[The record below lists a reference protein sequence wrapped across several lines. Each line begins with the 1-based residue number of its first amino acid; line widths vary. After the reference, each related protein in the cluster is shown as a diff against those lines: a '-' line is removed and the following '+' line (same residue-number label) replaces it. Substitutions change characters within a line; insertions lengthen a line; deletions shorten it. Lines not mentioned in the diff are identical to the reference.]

1 MGRLYSRKEVNSLKY
16 VIIGNSA
23 AAIGAVEAIR
33 KNDKKG
39 RLVIISN
46 ESHHTYSRPLISYL
60 LMGKTDEEKMKYRDN
75 NFYNENGCELM
86 LGKTV
91 TRIDPEQKRVLL
103 DDGGYESYDKLLA
116 ATGSSPVV
124 PPIKGLDSVKNKF
137 TFTTLNDARQLELVL
152 KDNSRVLIAGAGL
165 IGLKCAEGIS
175 RKNVR
180 TVCVDLSSRV
190 LSSILDDE
198 SSEII
203 RDHLIKNNIELF
215 LGRQIIEFKD
225 NTAFLNDDTQIPFDV
240 LVLAVGVRP
249 NISLIKDIGGKT
261 NRGILIDERCR
272 TSVPNIYAAGDCCE
286 SMDASSGETK
296 LMALLPNAYMQGE
309 CAGMNMSG
317 VDYVFNKAI
326 PMNAIGLF
334 GKHIITAGTYT
345 GDVYFEAD
353 EKSYK
358 KLYYS
363 NNKLNGYIML
373 GNIEKAGIYTA
384 LVREKTPLDTL
395 DFELIC
401 KMPGLMAFSKEERAE
416 KLGGVP
422 YEATGS

>member
-60 LMGKTDEEKMKYRDN
+60 LMGRTDEEKMKYRDN
-75 NFYNENGCELM
+75 NFYNEKGCELM

-124 PPIKGLDSVKNKF
+124 PPIKGLDSVRNKF

-152 KDNSRVLIAGAGL
+152 KENSRVLIAGAGL

-416 KLGGVP
+416 KLGGIP

>member
-23 AAIGAVEAIR
+23 AAVGAVEAIR

-60 LMGKTDEEKMKYRDN
+60 LMGRTDEEKMKYRDN

-416 KLGGVP
+416 KLGGIP

>member
-225 NTAFLNDDTQIPFDV
+225 NIAFLNDDTQIPFDV

-296 LMALLPNAYMQGE
+296 MMALLPNAYMQGE

-317 VDYVFNKAI
+317 VDFVFDKAI

-345 GDVYFEAD
+345 GHVYFEAD
-353 EKSYK
+353 ENNYK

-363 NNKLNGYIML
+363 NNRLNGYIML
-373 GNIEKAGIYTA
+373 GNIEKAGIYTT

>member
-23 AAIGAVEAIR
+23 AAVGAVEAIR

-60 LMGKTDEEKMKYRDN
+60 LMGRTDEEKMKYRDN

-261 NRGILIDERCR
+261 NRGILIDDRCR
-272 TSVPNIYAAGDCCE
+272 TSVPDIYAAGDCCE

-345 GDVYFEAD
+345 GHVYFEAD

-416 KLGGVP
+416 KLGGIS

>member
-60 LMGKTDEEKMKYRDN
+60 LMGRTDEEKMKYRDN

-124 PPIKGLDSVKNKF
+124 PPIKGLDSVRNKF

-373 GNIEKAGIYTA
+373 GNIEKAGIYTT

>member
-23 AAIGAVEAIR
+23 AAVGAVEAIR

-60 LMGKTDEEKMKYRDN
+60 LMGRTDEEKMKYRDN
-75 NFYNENGCELM
+75 NFYNEKGCELM

-124 PPIKGLDSVKNKF
+124 PPIKGLDSVRNKF

-152 KDNSRVLIAGAGL
+152 KENSRVLIAGAGL

-180 TVCVDLSSRV
+180 TACVDLSSRV

-296 LMALLPNAYMQGE
+296 MMALLPNAYMQGE

-317 VDYVFNKAI
+317 VDFVFDKAI

-345 GDVYFEAD
+345 GHVYFEAD
-353 EKSYK
+353 ENNYK

-363 NNKLNGYIML
+363 NNRLNGYIML
-373 GNIEKAGIYTA
+373 GNIEKAGIYTT

>member
-23 AAIGAVEAIR
+23 AAVGAVEAIR

-60 LMGKTDEEKMKYRDN
+60 LMGRTDEEKMKYRDN

-261 NRGILIDERCR
+261 NRGILIDDRCR
-272 TSVPNIYAAGDCCE
+272 TSVPDIYAAGDCCE

-345 GDVYFEAD
+345 GHVYFEAD
-353 EKSYK
+353 ENNYK

-363 NNKLNGYIML
+363 NNRLNGYIML
-373 GNIEKAGIYTA
+373 GNIEKAGIYTT

>member
-23 AAIGAVEAIR
+23 AAVGAVEAIR

-60 LMGKTDEEKMKYRDN
+60 LMGRTDEEKMKYRDN
-75 NFYNENGCELM
+75 NFYNEKGCELM

-296 LMALLPNAYMQGE
+296 MMALLPNAYMQGE

-317 VDYVFNKAI
+317 VDFVFDKAI

-345 GDVYFEAD
+345 GHVYFEAD
-353 EKSYK
+353 ENNYK

-363 NNKLNGYIML
+363 NNRLNGYIML
-373 GNIEKAGIYTA
+373 GNIEKAGIYTT

>member
-1 MGRLYSRKEVNSLKY
+1 
-16 VIIGNSA
+16 
-23 AAIGAVEAIR
+23 
-33 KNDKKG
+33 
-39 RLVIISN
+39 
-46 ESHHTYSRPLISYL
+46 
-60 LMGKTDEEKMKYRDN
+60 
-75 NFYNENGCELM
+75 
-86 LGKTV
+86 
-91 TRIDPEQKRVLL
+91 
-103 DDGGYESYDKLLA
+103 
-116 ATGSSPVV
+116 
-124 PPIKGLDSVKNKF
+124 
-137 TFTTLNDARQLELVL
+137 LNDARQLELVL

-416 KLGGVP
+416 KLGGIP